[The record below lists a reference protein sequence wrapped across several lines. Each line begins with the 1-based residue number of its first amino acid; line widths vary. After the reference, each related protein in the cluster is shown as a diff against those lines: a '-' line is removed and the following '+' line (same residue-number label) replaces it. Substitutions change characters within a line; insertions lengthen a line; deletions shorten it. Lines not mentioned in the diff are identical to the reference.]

1 MPCFFGDTKKNI
13 PSISKYIGLFT
24 TKNLDVNPEHDLRPT
39 WIIPGKFCR
48 HEIPLP
54 LVYTETVQ
62 KLISEWTENTMMVN
76 LKYIFETGQSSSPN
90 EDGSHRFSIAMWHM
104 WVANYHGR
112 ASFTSAGDDIFCR
125 FCLSIYSKTKKP
137 SVYRNIHSIL
147 VIFRYIY

>member
-1 MPCFFGDTKKNI
+1 
-13 PSISKYIGLFT
+13 
-24 TKNLDVNPEHDLRPT
+24 
-39 WIIPGKFCR
+39 
-48 HEIPLP
+48 
-54 LVYTETVQ
+54 
-62 KLISEWTENTMMVN
+62 
-76 LKYIFETGQSSSPN
+76 
-90 EDGSHRFSIAMWHM
+90 MWHM